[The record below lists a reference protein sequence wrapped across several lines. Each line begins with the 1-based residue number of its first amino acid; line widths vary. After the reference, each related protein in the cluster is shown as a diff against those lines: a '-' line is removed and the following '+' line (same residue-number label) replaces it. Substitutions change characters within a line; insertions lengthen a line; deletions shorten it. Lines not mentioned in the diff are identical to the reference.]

1 MKKEAKVKD
10 KNDILEFSN
19 GEYEFEKEIENISF
33 NVMVEKSVLI
43 KKETIDNSNPNF
55 INISISCIDKKF
67 INIKAYKKGTKS
79 LIASPGKKL
88 KLASTWYALT
98 FEMTIKLINKNIPV
112 FNSEVYF
119 ILFLLNKHWHN
130 GIIPTA
136 IGSSIKM

>member
-10 KNDILEFSN
+10 KNDIFEFSN

-43 KKETIDNSNPNF
+43 KKETIDIINPNF

-67 INIKAYKKGTKS
+67 TIINAYKKGTKS

-88 KLASTWYALT
+88 KLAST
-98 FEMTIKLINKNIPV
+98 
-112 FNSEVYF
+112 
-119 ILFLLNKHWHN
+119 
-130 GIIPTA
+130 
-136 IGSSIKM
+136 